1 MSSLSSVVEEF
12 TRLAPLSLA
21 ESWDNVGLLVE
32 PSQPKT
38 INKILLTND
47 LTESVMD
54 EAIASSIDL
63 IYSYHPPIFASLK
76 RITTSSWKERIV
88 GKCLENRIAVYSPHT
103 SLDALKGGVNDWL
116 AEAFGSQVASC
127 APLTLSYAPTP
138 KNNCTH
144 LVEIPLPFNAEGK
157 KLVREVMQLVATFPD
172 ARLEEH
178 ISTADG
184 YEQMTVMCPE
194 RVVSPIVQLVT
205 QSTLKNASR
214 FARII
219 RVEKPP
225 IPGHGMGRMV
235 HLKEALPLSQVI
247 DLVKEHLK
255 LKNVRLAVSEEISMI
270 KTVAVCAGSG
280 GSLLKNVKADLYLT
294 GEMSH
299 HEVLD
304 AVHHGTNVILCEHS
318 NTERG
323 FLLKWK
329 DVLQGVLG
337 ENMHIAVSLND
348 RDPLTTI

>member
-1 MSSLSSVVEEF
+1 MSSLSSVVDEF
-12 TRLAPLSLA
+12 TRLAPLTLA

-76 RITTSSWKERIV
+76 KITTSSWKERIV
-88 GKCLENRIAVYSPHT
+88 GKCLENRIAVFSPHT

-116 AEAFGSQVASC
+116 TEAFDSQIASC
-127 APLTLSYAPTP
+127 VPLTLSYAPAP

-184 YEQMTVMCPE
+184 FEQMTVMCPE

-205 QSTLKNASR
+205 QSSLKNASR

-235 HLKEALPLSQVI
+235 HLKEPLSINHVV
-247 DLVKEHLK
+247 DLVKDHLK
-255 LKNVRLAVSEEISMI
+255 LKHVQLAVSKENAMI
-270 KTVAVCAGSG
+270 QTVAVCAGSG
-280 GSLLKNVKADLYLT
+280 GSLLKNVKADLYIT

-304 AVHHGTNVILCEHS
+304 AIHHNTSVILGGHS
-318 NTERG
+318 NTERL

-329 DVLQGVLG
+329 DVLQTALG
-337 ENMHIAVSLND
+337 ENIQIDVSIND
-348 RDPLTTI
+348 QDPLSTV

>member
-1 MSSLSSVVEEF
+1 MSSLSSVVDEF
-12 TRLAPLSLA
+12 TRLAPLTLA

-47 LTESVMD
+47 LTESVME

-63 IYSYHPPIFASLK
+63 IYSYHPPIFAPLK
-76 RITTSSWKERIV
+76 KITTSSWKERIV
-88 GKCLENRIAVYSPHT
+88 GKCLENKIAVFSPHT
-103 SLDALKGGVNDWL
+103 TLDSIKGGVNDWL
-116 AEAFGSQVASC
+116 AEAFGSEVASC
-127 APLTLSYAPTP
+127 TPLTLAYAPAP

-157 KLVREVMQLVATFPD
+157 KLVREVMRLVATFPD

-184 YEQMTVMCPE
+184 FEQMTVMCPE
-194 RVVSPIVQLVT
+194 RVVSPIVELVT
-205 QSTLKNASR
+205 ASTLKNASR

-225 IPGHGMGRMV
+225 IPGHGMGRLI
-235 HLKEALPLSQVI
+235 HLKEPVNISHVV
-247 DLVKEHLK
+247 DLVKKHLK
-255 LKNVRLAVSEEISMI
+255 LEHVRLAVSNENAMI
-270 KTVAVCAGSG
+270 KTIAVCAGSG
-280 GSLLKNVKADLYLT
+280 GSLLKNVKADLYLS

-304 AVHHGTNVILCEHS
+304 AVHNGTSVVLCEHS

-323 FLLKWK
+323 FLLKWR
-329 DVLQGVLG
+329 DVLQTALG
-337 ENMHIAVSLND
+337 ENVHIAVSLND
-348 RDPLTTI
+348 HDPLTTV

>member
-1 MSSLSSVVEEF
+1 
-12 TRLAPLSLA
+12 
-21 ESWDNVGLLVE
+21 
-32 PSQPKT
+32 
-38 INKILLTND
+38 
-47 LTESVMD
+47 
-54 EAIASSIDL
+54 
-63 IYSYHPPIFASLK
+63 
-76 RITTSSWKERIV
+76 
-88 GKCLENRIAVYSPHT
+88 
-103 SLDALKGGVNDWL
+103 
-116 AEAFGSQVASC
+116 
-127 APLTLSYAPTP
+127 
-138 KNNCTH
+138 
-144 LVEIPLPFNAEGK
+144 
-157 KLVREVMQLVATFPD
+157 
-172 ARLEEH
+172 
-178 ISTADG
+178 
-184 YEQMTVMCPE
+184 MCPE

-219 RVEKPP
+219 RVEKVRQINTILDDLCNYVLTHQFVFLQPP